1 MLNRAL
7 CKIDDAIVRGLLPV
21 VGAWRKIISNRV
33 ILCHEV
39 GYRCLCFVL
48 VVIPR
53 AHCFLNRHIVDNKL
67 DTFK

>member
-21 VGAWRKIISNRV
+21 IISNRV
-33 ILCHEV
+33 ILCLEV

-67 DTFK
+67 DTL